1 MSIIVPRHGA
11 MSSLEN
17 DGYFDKI
24 IVLSGNKQRLKRFF
38 NKRRH

>member
-1 MSIIVPRHGA
+1 MMWTMSIIAPRHGA

-24 IVLSGNKQRLKRFF
+24 IKLGRNKQSLRRFLQ
-38 NKRRH
+38 